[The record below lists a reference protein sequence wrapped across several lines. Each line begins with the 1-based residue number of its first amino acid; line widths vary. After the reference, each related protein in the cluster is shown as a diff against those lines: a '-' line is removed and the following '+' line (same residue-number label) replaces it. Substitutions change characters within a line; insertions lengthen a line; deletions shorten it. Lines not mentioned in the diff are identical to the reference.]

1 MDGAEKQQ
9 EMGKKLKREMKENAH
24 HRRWERLIK
33 SFEGR
38 LSTTEA
44 TPSADPVGFPQH
56 SRMLQTTST
65 LDMPVLPA
73 ESHVIGIEPCP
84 ARRTGCILAQNR
96 AGRGLSSGRSD
107 TILLMFYVDY
117 LLPFL
122 FPFYHP
128 SILQGGRAWILEMTT
143 TSPVIQQATLCQSS
157 YFFSLT
163 QGTSDRDAP
172 FEAVLAKTQ
181 DAFEMMR
188 KSIQYIGD
196 SDITEHLHGAARIM
210 TSIMQLHR
218 FEVAVLSFG
227 NCQIHLNAALA
238 LFRQLLETASPAE
251 LAGPCSKFNAVLSRL
266 GPPAWIFPSQAVHVP
281 SAEQAAFQFSSTLLI
296 LDDIIASTVLQEEP
310 KLYEYHRH
318 LLEGTDDIKPPI
330 NLKATVGCENWALL
344 EIGEVAALDAWK
356 QRCQKT
362 GNLDVI
368 DLVHRATAIK
378 QSLEAHLMRL
388 DTNRDTPRMKE
399 KNFLDVLTAD
409 YNQASTSSANQDS
422 WVTRVWAHSAIL
434 YLSIVVSGWQPASSD
449 VRYRVKEI
457 MRLLTNHL
465 SPPALLRTVVWPFCV
480 AGCLAEP
487 AQRPHL
493 RAMVQSLQPS
503 SVFGTVRTALD
514 IMENAWYNRDVGDVT
529 SRDLATC
536 FRSLGYR
543 VLLV

>member
-24 HRRWERLIK
+24 QRRWERLIK
-33 SFEGR
+33 RFDGR
-38 LSTTEA
+38 LSITEA
-44 TPSADPVGFPQH
+44 PASDQLPQH
-56 SRMLQTTST
+56 LRVLQTTST
-65 LDMPVLPA
+65 LDVPL
-73 ESHVIGIEPCP
+73 SHTEAHDSEMEPCP
-84 ARRTGCILAQNR
+84 ERRTGCILVQNS
-96 AGRGLSSGRSD
+96 AERGLSSGRSD
-107 TILLMFYVDY
+107 TILLMFYLDY

-122 FPFYHP
+122 YPFYQP

-163 QGTSDRDAP
+163 QGSSDCDAP
-172 FEAVLAKTQ
+172 FEAVLAKTR

-218 FEVAVLSFG
+218 FEVAVLSFS
-227 NCQIHLNAALA
+227 NYQIHLNAALA
-238 LFRQLLETASPAE
+238 LFRQILETASPAE
-251 LAGPCSKFNAVLSRL
+251 LAGPHSKFNAVLSRL
-266 GPPAWIFPSQAVHVP
+266 GPPAWIFPSQEIHVP

-310 KLYEYHRH
+310 KLYEYHRY
-318 LLEGTDDIKPPI
+318 LLEGTDDIAPLI

-356 QRCQKT
+356 QRCQRI

-368 DLVHRATAIK
+368 CLVQRATKIK
-378 QSLEAHLMRL
+378 QSLEAHLIRV
-388 DTNRDTPRMKE
+388 DTNRDTSRMKE
-399 KNFLDVLTAD
+399 ENFLDVLTA
-409 YNQASTSSANQDS
+409 YNQASTSSVNQNS
-422 WVTRVWAHSAIL
+422 WITRLWAHSAIL

-449 VRYRVKEI
+449 VRYHVKEI
-457 MRLLTNHL
+457 MTLLTNHT

-487 AQRPHL
+487 AQQPHL

-503 SVFGTVRTALD
+503 SVFGTIRTALD
-514 IMENAWYNRDVGDVT
+514 IMENAWCNRNVGDVT
-529 SRDLATC
+529 SRDLAMC
-536 FRSLGYR
+536 FRSLGHM